1 MSIFQKWDICL
12 TAESYPPREAS
23 QYFETIRETLE
34 AVPQMCDLE
43 IGYLFIP
50 NVILIRLT
58 RPLGKSFAN
67 PVWQGGVI

>member
-1 MSIFQKWDICL
+1 MGYMFVLSSQGGKHF
-12 TAESYPPREAS
+12 ES
-23 QYFETIRETLE
+23 IRETLE

-67 PVWQGGVI
+67 PVWQRGSKKG